1 MKSKANEI
9 VRLFG
14 APVIV
19 IVILFTVY
27 AIKGIYPF
35 GNNSIAYYD
44 MTQSMIPLY
53 YHTWDVLHGTKSVF
67 WDWYSGLGGS
77 MADTMGNFVFSPF
90 NLFFLFV
97 RRESVMNS
105 MSVFLCIKM
114 SIAAIAMS
122 FYTTRKRKDVSCI
135 LSILAGVNYSACG
148 YVIQYYTNINFIDI
162 VCIFPL
168 IVYALERMM
177 NDSKMGLYTIIMAL
191 GFMINIYLMFMVCIY
206 IIFKSFFIIKKS
218 DKTSRRSA
226 SALLGISTI
235 VSLLLSAF
243 SWLPMA
249 ELLMKSQRTQT
260 AAGQNG
266 YLDSILTFACYE
278 SGQKLFMLYGSE
290 SVLAIVLWLMIF
302 KRKSISKYIDH
313 IVMLI
318 LLVLP
323 IFVEG
328 INLVWHMGGYVQFPM
343 RFGYMLTFEA
353 VCLLTDVVQDCKWA
367 ENDTLWKRIVIYL
380 SIAFIPVLI
389 IILYKFENAFC
400 EYGIRDL
407 DMYNGY
413 GLIIVVV
420 VIEVFMA
427 FLSDN
432 RRIVYCIVGITII
445 SQACIGIY
453 SFVGPSKEYS
463 IECSRDLLNEAI
475 SSETML
481 ANNLLDSRN
490 KDVQNS
496 MITNYPLITRTAAIS
511 NWTWGT
517 NPRIWD
523 NLCALGYSIAYTRFL
538 DNGGTYFSDML
549 LGVRTMI
556 SEQLQDNSLYSLNN
570 QWGNKFYYEYSEHLP
585 FGILTDSEINLTY
598 SEDFFENQNMLFKAI
613 TDTDANIISEYTIR
627 DLEIEKTEYNT
638 IKASLPIAKESKIY
652 IYSPDHKKAF
662 LISINGEIVRL
673 PYLTNTENV
682 FYPSIFQNGIIDCGT
697 YSDQVLTL
705 EFGLPEMFK
714 GEEDALIDNVV
725 IGTMDIGLMRKACEN
740 IGKRQHIE
748 TSFGK
753 RNMRIQ
759 GEVTDD
765 GYILLPVGYNEGW
778 RAKQNDEEMEV
789 LSGLNHSLILLPVN
803 KGKVDVKLWFLP
815 QGFREGIILLCIGM
829 IAFIVMIIT
838 NKKRAL
844 TYIAD
849 ILGKISLPILYSLT
863 IGLVLFMYIVPI
875 VAWFVL

>member
-1 MKSKANEI
+1 MKTKTNEI
-9 VRLFG
+9 IRLFG
-14 APVIV
+14 ASVIV
-19 IVILFTVY
+19 IMILFTVY
-27 AIKGIYPF
+27 ALKGIYPF

-90 NLFFLFV
+90 NLFFLFI

-114 SIAAIAMS
+114 SVASIAMS
-122 FYTTRKRKDVSCI
+122 FYTTRKNKDISCI
-135 LSILAGVNYSACG
+135 LSILAGLNYSACG
-148 YVIQYYTNINFIDI
+148 YVIQYYTNINFLDI
-162 VCIFPL
+162 VCIFPF

-177 NDSKMGLYTIIMAL
+177 NDKKMGLFSIFMAL

-206 IIFKSFFIIKKS
+206 IIFKSFFVIKKI
-218 DKTSRRSA
+218 DKISRRSA

-235 VSLLLSAF
+235 ISLLLSAF

-266 YLDSILTFACYE
+266 YLDSISIFACYE

-290 SVLAIVLWLMIF
+290 CIFAIVIWLMLF
-302 KRKSISKYIDH
+302 KRKSISKYVDH

-318 LLVLP
+318 LLLLP
-323 IFVEG
+323 IFIEG

-343 RFGYMLTFEA
+343 RFGYMLPFEA
-353 VCLLTDVVQDCKWA
+353 VCLLTDVVQDGEWT
-367 ENDTLWKRIVIYL
+367 ENDTLWKRIVIYI

-400 EYGIRDL
+400 EYGIRNL

-413 GLIIVVV
+413 GLIIAVVA
-420 VIEVFMA
+420 IEVFMA

-432 RRIVYCIVGITII
+432 RRIVYCIVGIIII

-463 IECSRDLLNEAI
+463 IECSGDLLNEAI

-481 ANNLLDSRN
+481 ADNLLDARN
-490 KDVQNS
+490 KDAQNS

-517 NPRIWD
+517 NPLIWD
-523 NLCALGYSIAYTRFL
+523 NLYALGYSIAYTRFL
-538 DNGGTYFSDML
+538 DNGGTYFSDMVF
-549 LGVRTMI
+549 GVRTMI
-556 SEQLQDNSLYSLNN
+556 SEQVQDNLLYSLKN

-585 FGILTDSEINLTY
+585 FGILTDSEINITY
-598 SEDFFENQNMLFKAI
+598 TEDFFENQNMLFKAI
-613 TDTDANIISEYTIR
+613 ADTDEDFISEYSIG
-627 DLEIEKTEYNT
+627 DLEFEKTELNT
-638 IKASLPIAKESKIY
+638 IKAFLPITKESTIY

-662 LISINGEIVRL
+662 LTSINGEIVRL

-697 YSDQVLTL
+697 YSNQVLEL
-705 EFGLPEMFK
+705 EFALPEMFE
-714 GEEDALIDNVV
+714 GEEDTLIDNVV

-740 IGKRQHIE
+740 IGKRQRIE
-748 TSFGK
+748 TTFGK
-753 RNMRIQ
+753 RNMSIR
-759 GEVTDD
+759 GYVTDA

-778 RAKQNDEEMEV
+778 RAKQNDEEIEV

-803 KGKVDVKLWFLP
+803 KGEIDLKLWFLP
-815 QGFREGIILLCIGM
+815 KGFRKGIILLCIGM
-829 IAFIVMIIT
+829 IAFIVMIIA

-844 TYIAD
+844 TYFTN
-849 ILGKISLPILYSLT
+849 ILGKISLPVLYSLT
-863 IGLVLFMYIVPI
+863 IGLVLLMYIVPI